1 MSEITSAQRKYLS
14 KQAHNLEPVVMIGRK
29 GFTEEIIEAVNQA
42 LESHE
47 LIKVRFVDFKADRAL
62 ISEQL
67 AAKNNACLVRIIGN
81 IAILYR
87 ECDIKEKRRYRLP
100 SK

>member
-1 MSEITSAQRKYLS
+1 MSEITSSQRKYLS
-14 KQAHNLEPVVMIGRK
+14 KQAHNLEPVVMVGRK

-47 LIKVRFVDFKADRAL
+47 LIKVRFVDFKAERAL

-67 AAKNNACLVRIIGN
+67 AVKNNASLVRIIGN
-81 IAILYR
+81 TAILYR
-87 ECDIKEKRRYRLP
+87 ECENTEKRRYRLP